1 MSTATYRIE
10 VHIEAMDRMNLLRDV
25 ITVLAQEGVNVLNS
39 SSAVGN
45 DGIVRM
51 RYVFQVSDVGHV
63 QDVLL
68 RILEVDGVFE
78 ARRMNPGE
86 YVGAGK

>member
-1 MSTATYRIE
+1 M
-10 VHIEAMDRMNLLRDV
+10 
-25 ITVLAQEGVNVLNS
+25 
-39 SSAVGN
+39 GN